1 MIKEAIAKIVEG
13 KNLDSREAGEAMEEI
28 MSGKATDAQI
38 AGFLAALRMKGETVD
53 EITSFAKVM
62 RQKAGKINF
71 DGSAEMIVDTCGT
84 GGDNSGTFNISTAAA
99 FVLAGAG
106 LKVAK
111 HGNRSISSKCGSA
124 DVLEALGID
133 LKTAS
138 KNAAECIS
146 KIGIGFLYAP
156 MLHNAMKYAL
166 NTRKELGIRTVFN
179 ILGPLTNPAGA
190 KVQIVGV
197 FDPNLT
203 EDLAYV
209 LKNLGLK
216 SALVV
221 HGSGLD
227 EITTTGRTKISELSG
242 GKVKNYHIN
251 PEDFGFSQ
259 NKISEIQAKTIRE
272 NADSLLYVLEGGNG
286 AKRNI
291 VLMNAGAAI
300 YIAGKASD
308 INEGIE
314 IAKESVDSGRALE
327 KLNLLRDFNGHS

>member
-1 MIKEAIAKIVEG
+1 MIKEAIAKLVDG
-13 KNLDSREAGEAMEEI
+13 KNLDSKEAEEAMEEI
-28 MSGKATDAQI
+28 MSGKSTDAQI
-38 AGFLAALRMKGETVD
+38 AGFLVALRLKEETVD
-53 EITSFAKVM
+53 EITSFARVM
-62 RQKAGKINF
+62 RQKAKKIDF
-71 DGSAEMIVDTCGT
+71 DSPNEIIVDTCGT

-99 FVLAGAG
+99 FVLAGAD

-111 HGNRSISSKCGSA
+111 HGNKSASSKCGSA
-124 DVLEALGID
+124 DVLEALGVN
-133 LKTAS
+133 LEATS
-138 KNAAECIS
+138 ESAAECIK

-156 MLHNAMKYAL
+156 LFHNAMKYAIGP
-166 NTRKELGIRTVFN
+166 RKELGVRTVFN
-179 ILGPLTNPAGA
+179 ILGPLTNPANA
-190 KVQIVGV
+190 KVQIIGV

-203 EDLAYV
+203 EALAYV

-227 EITTTGRTKISELSG
+227 EITTTGATKISELSE
-242 GKVKNYHIN
+242 GKVRTYYIK
-251 PEDFGFSQ
+251 PEDFGFRQ
-259 NKISEIQAKTIRE
+259 NKLSEIQAKSIQE
-272 NADSLLYVLEGGNG
+272 NADSLLDVLKGGNG

-314 IAKESVDSGRALE
+314 IAKQSIDSGKALE

>member
-13 KNLDSREAGEAMEEI
+13 KNMDSKEAEEVMEEI
-28 MSGKATDAQI
+28 MSGKTTDAQI
-38 AGFLAALRMKGETVD
+38 AGFLVALRLKGETID

-62 RQKAGKINF
+62 RQKAKKINF
-71 DGSAEMIVDTCGT
+71 DGNNEIIVDTCGT
-84 GGDNSGTFNISTAAA
+84 GGDNSSTFNISTAAA

-111 HGNRSISSKCGSA
+111 HGNKSVSSKCGSA

-133 LKTAS
+133 LEISS
-138 KNAAECIS
+138 KNAAECIM

-156 MLHNAMKYAL
+156 LLHNAMKYAL
-166 NTRKELGIRTVFN
+166 GPRKELGIRTVFN
-179 ILGPLTNPAGA
+179 ILGPLANPANA
-190 KVQIVGV
+190 KVQIMGV

-203 EDLAYV
+203 EALAYV

-227 EITTTGRTKISELSG
+227 EITTAGATKISELYE
-242 GKVKNYHIN
+242 GKVRTYYIK

-259 NKISEIQAKTIRE
+259 NKISDIQVKTVKE
-272 NADSLLYVLEGGNG
+272 NAESLLDVLKGGNG
-286 AKRNI
+286 AKRNV

-300 YIAGKASD
+300 YVAGKASD

-314 IAKESVDSGRALE
+314 IAKEAIDSGKALE

>member
-1 MIKEAIAKIVEG
+1 
-13 KNLDSREAGEAMEEI
+13 
-28 MSGKATDAQI
+28 
-38 AGFLAALRMKGETVD
+38 
-53 EITSFAKVM
+53 M
-62 RQKAGKINF
+62 RQKAKKIDF
-71 DGSAEMIVDTCGT
+71 DSPNEIIVDTCGT

-99 FVLAGAG
+99 FVLAGAD

-111 HGNRSISSKCGSA
+111 HGNKSASSKCGSA
-124 DVLEALGID
+124 DVLEALGVN
-133 LKTAS
+133 LEATS
-138 KNAAECIS
+138 ESAAECIK

-156 MLHNAMKYAL
+156 LFHNAMKYAIGP
-166 NTRKELGIRTVFN
+166 RKELGVRTVFN
-179 ILGPLTNPAGA
+179 ILGPLTNPANA
-190 KVQIVGV
+190 KVQIIGV

-203 EDLAYV
+203 EALAYV

-227 EITTTGRTKISELSG
+227 EITTTGATKISELSE
-242 GKVKNYHIN
+242 GKVRTYYIK
-251 PEDFGFSQ
+251 PEDFGFRQ
-259 NKISEIQAKTIRE
+259 NKLSEIQAKSIQE
-272 NADSLLYVLEGGNG
+272 NADSLLDVLKGGNG

-314 IAKESVDSGRALE
+314 IAKQSIDSGKALE